1 MEFYTDLPV
10 VMMIGATVGYRLG
23 YSINMLLELELGNSF
38 GTMEGSLIRV
48 SLNTALLL
56 TLDNDLWLEYY

>member
-1 MEFYTDLPV
+1 MEFYPDLSV
-10 VMMIGATVGYRLG
+10 VMMMGATVGYRLG

-48 SLNTALLL
+48 SLNTA
-56 TLDNDLWLEYY
+56 